1 MFFLFFF
8 LLLIGNLTFHQY
20 GGTFRVF
27 FVCRCECV
35 SISQCAPTALVLLI
49 NLTERKKRK
58 GFFGNDQPICF
69 SVAGLFHGSRREKK
83 SDVNQFSSG
92 VAAPIYDFCFR
103 GYFFLL
109 CCINLLLYFG
119 AHVLTCFFTSVF
131 CSNLLFSL
139 LRVFCSARV
148 TKLKYFTSLF
158 SHLFSIKFPYQIT

>member
-1 MFFLFFF
+1 M
-8 LLLIGNLTFHQY
+8 
-20 GGTFRVF
+20 
-27 FVCRCECV
+27 

-49 NLTERKKRK
+49 NLTERQKRK

-69 SVAGLFHGSRREKK
+69 SVAGLFHGSWREKK

-119 AHVLTCFFTSVF
+119 AHVLTCF
-131 CSNLLFSL
+131 LFQCFAQICYSL
-139 LRVFCSARV
+139 SCLRVFCSARV